1 MADYISSLSGQE
13 MDVALTD
20 MAQHTSEAWAVGT
33 RNGIDVTSGD
43 ETYENNSKY
52 YAEQA
57 STYISGTV
65 TAAVRWDT
73 AQSLDSAGKAQARSN
88 IAAAPTASPTFTGTV
103 TVPTPTAGDSSTK
116 AASTAFVG
124 GEIQTALNRTTAVN
138 VANTSYTTL
147 MARGSSL
154 NSTETTPAV
163 NGAIAW
169 LYE

>member
-1 MADYISSLSGQE
+1 MSDYISSLSGQE
-13 MDVALTD
+13 MDTALTD
-20 MAQHTSEAWAVGT
+20 MATHESEAWAVGT
-33 RNGIDVTSGD
+33 RNGISVQSTDD
-43 ETYENNSKY
+43 TYHNNSKY
-52 YAEQA
+52 WAEQA
-57 STYISGTV
+57 STYISGDI
-65 TAAVRWDT
+65 TAAVRWDI
-73 AQSLDSAGKAQARSN
+73 AQSISSAGQTQARAN
-88 IAAAPTASPTFTGTV
+88 ISAAPTASPTFTGTV
-103 TVPTPTAGDSSTK
+103 TVPTPTSGDSSTK

-124 GEIQTALNRTTAVN
+124 GEVQTYLNRTNAVN